1 MEASLKNLFL
11 RRRSKSNPPA
21 ANNIPQE
28 SLQQTSSYAAVSPG
42 PAPKVGTLPLKPS
55 QEKQPRRSFTYTKA
69 KSDGLREFRQ
79 TTESANVGR
88 PRTSPGVKPF
98 FIGVSKPANSR
109 IPSGSSSRGTSI
121 EGG

>member
-1 MEASLKNLFL
+1 MEASLKNLL

-21 ANNIPQE
+21 AKNIPQE

-55 QEKQPRRSFTYTKA
+55 QEKQPRRPFTYTKA

-98 FIGVSKPANSR
+98 FTGVSKPANSR
-109 IPSGSSSRGTSI
+109 IPSSSLSR
-121 EGG
+121 